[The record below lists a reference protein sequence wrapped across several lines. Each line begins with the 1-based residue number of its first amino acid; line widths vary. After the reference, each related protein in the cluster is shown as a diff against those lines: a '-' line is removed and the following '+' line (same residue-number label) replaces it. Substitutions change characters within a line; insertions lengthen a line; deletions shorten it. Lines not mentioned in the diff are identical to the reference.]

1 MSMKTLKIYI
11 EPASLPLTQQL
22 NNYVQS
28 IDDENVFS
36 ILILGR
42 LKLNNAALVN
52 GRTVFSYNVNE
63 YLSQKLD
70 SVAKFIANKKDYTI
84 EIHTNIIH
92 ETVILV
98 PLLQRVLPK
107 IPLKQLKLHLYDDG
121 TGTIIQRVMIGR
133 FDGKLLRKMMRERSE
148 VFQHLLMMNKPLGS
162 WEWNIADNYI
172 WHYFIDTKYYLL
184 EPFYNKTVKNHF
196 FDELQPS
203 IIPLS
208 YKEGDISLLSNS
220 GIWDRLLNIPEDL
233 RVRLSA
239 IAKYRDATLFL
250 TTFYPDI
257 RKRTAHHQAMLRKI
271 TELKSSGMLPNET
284 SIIYKG
290 HPANHELNHELC
302 TALGNNI
309 TVLPD
314 NIPLEYLHTQ
324 RLLPKNIAGCFG
336 TSFFSM
342 KDKNVK
348 FVIMNGDKHCDEN
361 IMNIEIIQMHSSFDT
376 DKIIYLE
383 ESS

>member
-1 MSMKTLKIYI
+1 MKTLKIFI

-22 NNYVQS
+22 KNYVQS

-36 ILILGR
+36 VLILER
-42 LKLNNAALVN
+42 LKLNNANQVN
-52 GRTVFSYNVNE
+52 GRTVFAYKVNDH
-63 YLSQKLD
+63 LSQKLD
-70 SVAKFIANKKDYTI
+70 SVAKFIANKKDFKI
-84 EIHTNIIH
+84 EIHTNIIR
-92 ETVILV
+92 ETDILV

-107 IPLKQLKLHLYDDG
+107 ISLKQLQLHLYDDG
-121 TGTIIQRVMIGR
+121 TGTIIQRVMMGR
-133 FDGKLLRKMMRERSE
+133 FDGKLLSTMMRERSE
-148 VFQHLLMMNKPLGS
+148 VFQHVLMMDKPLGS

-184 EPFYNKTVKNHF
+184 EPFYNKTIKNHF
-196 FDELQPS
+196 FDELLPF

-208 YKEGDISLLSNS
+208 YREGDISLLSNN

-233 RVRLSA
+233 RIRLSA
-239 IAKYRDATLFL
+239 IAKNRDATLFL
-250 TTFYPDI
+250 TTYCPDI
-257 RKRTAHHQAMLRKI
+257 QKRAVHHQAMLRKI
-271 TELKSSGMLPNET
+271 TELKSSGMLPNDT

-290 HPANHELNHELC
+290 HPVNHELNHELC
-302 TALGNNI
+302 TALGDNI

-324 RLLPKNIAGCFG
+324 NLLPKNIAGCFG

-348 FVIMNGDKHCDEN
+348 FVIMNGDKYCDEN
-361 IMNIEIIQMHSSFDT
+361 IMNIEIIQMHRCFDT

-383 ESS
+383 ETS